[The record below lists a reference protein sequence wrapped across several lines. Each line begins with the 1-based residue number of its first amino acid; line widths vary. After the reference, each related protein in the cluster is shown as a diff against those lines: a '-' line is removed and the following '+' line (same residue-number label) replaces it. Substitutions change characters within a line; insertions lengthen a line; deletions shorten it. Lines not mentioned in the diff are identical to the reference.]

1 MTLNIPSLHER
12 DKRCGTDF
20 IRNLFKFN
28 GRNKMITVENIL
40 VAEKDVDTVWNLFNN
55 MNTMAG
61 CVPTCTKYEVID
73 ENTVACD
80 LRIKLG
86 MIPLDNKAKVSITER
101 RDNRHLEA
109 KGVTEAGDMMRK
121 FGKVATGTVT
131 QLHMIVD
138 LEEIGPNQTRIHFT
152 INADA
157 VGQMKRIYEAVIKTQ
172 RKDIEAQFIKNL
184 ESAVGGKIVIE
195 GLPKS

>member
-1 MTLNIPSLHER
+1 
-12 DKRCGTDF
+12 
-20 IRNLFKFN
+20 
-28 GRNKMITVENIL
+28 MITVENIL
-40 VAEKDVDTVWNLFNN
+40 TADKDISTIWNLFND

-61 CVPTCTKYEVID
+61 CVPTCVSYEVID
-73 ENTVACD
+73 ENTVACN

-109 KGVTEAGDMMRK
+109 KGQTEAGDLMRK

-131 QLHMIVD
+131 QLHIILD
-138 LEEIGPNQTRIHFT
+138 LDEIGPNQTRIHFC

-157 VGQMKRIYEAVIKTQ
+157 IGQMKRIYEAVIKTQ
-172 RKDIEAQFIKNL
+172 RDMIETQFVENL
-184 ESAVGGKIVIE
+184 EKALKAKIVVE
-195 GLPKS
+195 GMPQS